1 MCRGGRDDGTFYG
14 DPMVS
19 RSMTHSKGTSGFL
32 LGVGALLIVEGIWG
46 MFSDQVFG
54 LLTINLTRAAI
65 HLALG
70 IGAIIA
76 ARRGRPLGY
85 LTTLGG
91 ILLAVAVLW
100 SIPASRDLLTNIL
113 AVNQAGAVVNA
124 VLGMACFLAGS
135 ASGRRLT
142 HEELERDPTRPH
154 PPGATPAH

>member
-1 MCRGGRDDGTFYG
+1 
-14 DPMVS
+14 
-19 RSMTHSKGTSGFL
+19 MTHSKGTSGFL
-32 LGVGALLIVEGIWG
+32 IFVGALLVIEGLWG

-54 LLTINLTRAAI
+54 LLTINRTRAAI

-70 IGAIIA
+70 IGAIVA

-91 ILLAVAVLW
+91 ILLAVAVLS
-100 SIPASRDLLTNIL
+100 SIPATQAFMTKTL
-113 AVNQAGAVVNA
+113 AVNQAGAVVDA
-124 VLGMACFLAGS
+124 VLGVACLLAGS

-142 HEELERDPTRPH
+142 REELEGGDHAHH